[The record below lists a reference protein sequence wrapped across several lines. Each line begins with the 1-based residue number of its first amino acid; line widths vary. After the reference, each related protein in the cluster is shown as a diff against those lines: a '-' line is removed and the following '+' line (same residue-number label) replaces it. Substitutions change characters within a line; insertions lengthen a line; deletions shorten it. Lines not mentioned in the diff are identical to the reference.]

1 MAKRISQ
8 AAVFDKVGYEPHAAQ
23 KKFHKALSDHRFRV
37 MCAGRRTGKST
48 AGGHELVPYAYEAYF
63 KREQLDPHGKRM
75 EYWIVGP
82 EYSDGEKEFRVL
94 WKDIKDLGMPLD
106 KPGSYNDVNSGNM
119 HLSLWGG
126 KFQVH
131 VKSAKYPQNL
141 VGEGLDG
148 VVLAEAAKLKRSI
161 WAKFLRPMLA
171 DKRGWGS
178 MTSTP
183 EGKNWF
189 YEEFM
194 KGISDEPMFNE
205 YFGLRV
211 PSWDNDILFPGGR
224 YDAEIMSMAAG
235 ITEEAFKQEIGAE
248 FTEFVGRVF
257 KEFDEEVHCKRLEYN
272 PEFETFAAVDYGW
285 TNPFVWLLVQRDH
298 WDNLYVIGEYYKSH
312 IRIDEVPQELI
323 DRNLVPPK
331 LRHFAPDPA
340 SPGDTRILEDKLGI
354 SAMGH
359 TGGEIKARLRLIRKW
374 LDIPPHLRHLAD
386 GHPDRKPKIFVD
398 PKKCPNFIR
407 EFNDYRYPE
416 NRGDADKND
425 AELPMKKD
433 DHTPEALGR
442 LMSALYGET
451 PETDSSAVVAS
462 SNMG

>member
-8 AAVFDKVGYEPHAAQ
+8 ARVFDRVGYKPHSKQ
-23 KKFHKALSDHRFRV
+23 WEFHQALANHRFRV

-63 KREQLDPHGKRM
+63 KREQLDPHGRRM

-82 EYSDGEKEFRVL
+82 EYSDAEKEFRVL

-106 KPGSYNDVNSGNM
+106 KPGSYNDPNAGNM

-131 VKSAKYPQNL
+131 AKSAKYPGTL

-148 VVLAEAAKLKRSI
+148 VILAEAAKLKRSVWVKYI
-161 WAKFLRPMLA
+161 RPMLA

-178 MTSTP
+178 LTSTP

-194 KGISDEPMFNE
+194 KGISDDPAFHE

-211 PSWDNDILFPGGR
+211 PSWTNDVLFPKGR
-224 YDAEIMSMAAG
+224 YDPEIVSLEAG
-235 ITEEAFKQEIGAE
+235 MTPEAFKQEVGAE

-257 KEFDEEVHCKRLEYN
+257 KEFDEEVHTKHLEWN
-272 PEFETFAAVDYGW
+272 PEWRTYAAVDYGW
-285 TNPFVWLLVQRDH
+285 TNPFVWLVVQVDH
-298 WDNLYVIGEYYKSH
+298 WDNIYVIGEFYRSH
-312 IRIDEVPQELI
+312 QRVDEVHHELLQ
-323 DRNLVPPK
+323 RNLVPPN
-331 LRHFAPDPA
+331 LHYFAPDPA
-340 SPGDTRILEDKLGI
+340 APGDTRILEDNLNI
-354 SAMGH
+354 SAMGN
-359 TGGEIKARLRLIRKW
+359 TGGEIKERLRLIRNK
-374 LDIPPHLRHLAD
+374 LAIPAHLRHLAD
-386 GHPDRKPKIFVD
+386 DHPDKKPKLFVD
-398 PKKCPNFIR
+398 PDKCPNFIR

-416 NRGDADKND
+416 NKNDADKND

-442 LMSALYGET
+442 LLRALYGAEDQQGA
-451 PETDSSAVVAS
+451 PVVAAS
-462 SNMG
+462 TMG